1 MKKNKKNSKL
11 LASTALVGLLN
22 TSQVFSQA
30 TNFTGPS
37 LALTASYIDTTNDIE
52 TLVHV
57 WSATRT
63 TSTTLKKDNLIP
75 GVDINYG
82 FAMGNNLVIGL
93 GATYDFSKTKSG
105 KKSSTVSFGPNPD
118 EDVTQTVGSEL
129 KDHYSLYIQP
139 TYVINKDSAMFAKIG
154 RHFAKA
160 NLSLLLEPSSHTQ
173 SYSGSQNIEG
183 WGYGLGFKN
192 FLSNNLFV
200 QAEAGIVDYEK
211 RNFFENH
218 TTGEPPTETPTP
230 RASIKPET
238 INATISFGYKF

>member
-1 MKKNKKNSKL
+1 MKKNKVNYKL

-105 KKSSTVSFGPNPD
+105 KKSSNVSFGNSF
-118 EDVTQTVGSEL
+118 EDATQTVGSEL

-160 NLSLLLEPSSHTQ
+160 NLSLLLEPSSNTQ

-218 TTGEPPTETPTP
+218 TTFGTPTP

>member
-1 MKKNKKNSKL
+1 MKKNKINYKL
-11 LASTALVGLLN
+11 LASTALVCLFN
-22 TSQVFSQA
+22 TSQVFSQT
-30 TNFTGPS
+30 TNFTGPT
-37 LALTASYIDTTNDIE
+37 LALTASYIDTTNDIT
-52 TLVHV
+52 TLI
-57 WSATRT
+57 SAFSANKT
-63 TSTTLKKDNLIP
+63 TSATLKKDNLIP
-75 GVDINYG
+75 GVDLNYG
-82 FAMGNNLVIGL
+82 FATGNNLVIGL

-105 KKSSTVSFGPNPD
+105 KKSSNVIFWDNNQN
-118 EDVTQTVGSEL
+118 EDATQTVGSEL

-160 NLSLLLEPSSHTQ
+160 NFSLLLEPNGSGIQ

-218 TTGEPPTETPTP
+218 TYFGTPTP
-230 RASIKPET
+230 RASIKPKT
-238 INATISFGYKF
+238 MNATISFGYKF

>member
-1 MKKNKKNSKL
+1 MKKNKINYKL
-11 LASTALVGLLN
+11 LASTALVGFLN
-22 TSQVFSQA
+22 TSQVFSQT

-37 LALTASYIDTTNDIE
+37 LALTASYIDTTNDIT
-52 TLVHV
+52 TLV
-57 WSATRT
+57 SAFSANKT
-63 TSTTLKKDNLIP
+63 TSTTLKKDNLTP
-75 GVDINYG
+75 GVDLNYG
-82 FAMGNNLVIGL
+82 FATGNNLVIGL
-93 GATYDFSKTKSG
+93 GSTYDFSKTKSG
-105 KKSSTVSFGPNPD
+105 KKSSNVMFWPTQN
-118 EDVTQTVGSEL
+118 EDGTQTVGSEL

-160 NLSLLLEPSSHTQ
+160 NFSLLLETNGSGTQ
-173 SYSGSQNIEG
+173 SHSGSQNIEG

-218 TTGEPPTETPTP
+218 TYFETPTP

-238 INATISFGYKF
+238 MNATISFGYKF

>member
-1 MKKNKKNSKL
+1 MKKNKINYKL
-11 LASTALVGLLN
+11 LASTTLVSLLN
-22 TSQVFSQA
+22 TSQVFSQT

-37 LALTASYIDTTNDIE
+37 LALTTSYIDTTNDIK
-52 TLVHV
+52 TLVNAF
-57 WSATRT
+57 SANKT

-75 GVDINYG
+75 GVDLNYG
-82 FAMGNNLVIGL
+82 FATGNNLVIGL

-105 KKSSTVSFGPNPD
+105 KKSSHVIFWDNNQN
-118 EDVTQTVGSEL
+118 EDGTQTVGSEL

-160 NLSLLLEPSSHTQ
+160 DLSFLLETNGGGTQ
-173 SYSGSQNIEG
+173 SNSGSQNIEG

-192 FLSNNLFV
+192 FLSNNLFF

-218 TTGEPPTETPTP
+218 TTFGTPTP

-238 INATISFGYKF
+238 MNATISFGYKF

>member
-1 MKKNKKNSKL
+1 MKKNKINYKL

-22 TSQVFSQA
+22 TSQVFSQT
-30 TNFTGPS
+30 TNFTGPT
-37 LALTASYIDTTNDIE
+37 LALTASYIDTTNDIT
-52 TLVHV
+52 TLVNAF
-57 WSATRT
+57 SANKT

-75 GVDINYG
+75 GVDLNYG
-82 FAMGNNLVIGL
+82 FATGNNLVIGL

-105 KKSSTVSFGPNPD
+105 KKSSNVIFWDNNQN
-118 EDVTQTVGSEL
+118 EDATQTVGSEL

-160 NLSLLLEPSSHTQ
+160 NFSLLLEPNGSATQ
-173 SYSGSQNIEG
+173 SYSGSKNIEG

-218 TTGEPPTETPTP
+218 TTFGTPTP

-238 INATISFGYKF
+238 MNATISFGYKF